1 MMKESLEQSSLLNRF
16 DTFFHSPYYVILITT
31 IGMLGLYFHQEVL
44 TIFILALIM
53 SFSWLTT
60 KDILPSFL
68 LISTIALIALRIPR
82 TAGREGLVDIRLLY
96 TTPFF
101 VVPSFII
108 KMIIHPFKFKRGFFF
123 YPTLA
128 VAIAVTIGGIF
139 VMPIEAY
146 IEMRTLY
153 HMFFL
158 GIGMVFIYFVLE
170 RYLTTYKGIGDY
182 FSWMMVGLGIMGVFM
197 LGIAYYEKYYDIA
210 MFNSR
215 TQMQWGNNLA
225 NNLLL
230 TMPFA
235 FYLAT
240 KTKYTAFFTF
250 VGLIQ
255 LLALLFS
262 TSRGGVIFGL
272 MMIPLVLVA
281 TLYISKNQ
289 RLKLLTFIVLFGGI
303 FYFAI
308 LTFVGSFTPLYEE
321 IRDLITVSSTEARAE
336 LYKLALRNFLKYPM
350 FGAGIGFDTSPYYA
364 PATMSM
370 YWYHSTFFQIIG
382 SLGLVG
388 VAAYVYQEIMRLYQ
402 LVRVRHAFNVFVF
415 LALVGF
421 SAYSMVNVGYFAPLP
436 FVAMVVTMF
445 MVVERHNEVIKQ
457 T

>member
-1 MMKESLEQSSLLNRF
+1 MREPLKQSSLLNKL
-16 DTFFHSPYYVILITT
+16 DMFFHSPYYAVLITM
-31 IGMLGLYFHQEVL
+31 IGVLGLYFHQEVL
-44 TIFILALIM
+44 TIFILAIVM

-68 LISTIALIALRIPR
+68 LISAIALIALRIPR
-82 TAGREGLVDIRLLY
+82 TAGREALVDISLLY

-101 VVPSFII
+101 VIPSFII

-139 VMPIEAY
+139 VMPFEAY

-170 RYLTTYKGIGDY
+170 RYLLTYKGMGEY
-182 FSWMMVGLGIMGVFM
+182 FSWMMVSLGIMGVFM
-197 LGIAYYEKYYDIA
+197 LGLAYYEKYYDIA
-210 MFNSR
+210 MFESR
-215 TQMQWGNNLA
+215 TRMQWGNNLS

-240 KTKYTAFFTF
+240 KGKYTAFFIF
-250 VGLIQ
+250 VGLLQI
-255 LLALLFS
+255 LALLFS

-272 MMIPLVLVA
+272 MMIPLVLSA
-281 TLYISKNQ
+281 TFYIAKHQ
-289 RLKLLTFIVLFGGI
+289 RLKFLTILVVFGGI
-303 FYFAI
+303 FYFTT
-308 LTFVGSFTPLYEE
+308 LTIVGSFTPLYEE
-321 IRDLITVSSTEARAE
+321 IKVMLTVSSTEARAE
-336 LYKLALRNFLKYPM
+336 LYKLAVRNFFKHPM
-350 FGAGIGFDTSPYYA
+350 FGTGIGFDTSPYYA

-402 LVRVRHAFNVFVF
+402 LVRVKHVFNLFVF
-415 LALVGF
+415 LSLLGF

-436 FVAMVVTMF
+436 FVAMLVTMF
-445 MVVERHNEVIKQ
+445 MVVERHNEVVKL